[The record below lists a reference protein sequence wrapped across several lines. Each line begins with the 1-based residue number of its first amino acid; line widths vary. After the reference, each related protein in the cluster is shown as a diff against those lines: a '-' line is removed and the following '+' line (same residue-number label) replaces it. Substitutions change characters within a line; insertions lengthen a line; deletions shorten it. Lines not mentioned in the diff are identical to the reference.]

1 MCLQMRQELTPIQAE
16 YVGRNSPTAQPI
28 APINIVVNAQP
39 ATTVSGRSGLSMTL
53 LSFIGAFFIG
63 IIIYS
68 AVTGTPLSSA
78 LQQLESTANQ
88 WINSAKEYASGKL

>member
-1 MCLQMRQELTPIQAE
+1 MRQELTTTQAE
-16 YVGRNSPTAQPI
+16 YVGRNSPTAQSQ

-39 ATTVSGRSGLSMTL
+39 TTAVSGRSGLSVTL
-53 LSFIGAFFIG
+53 LSFVGAFFIG

-68 AVTGTPLSSA
+68 AVTGTPLTGA

-88 WINSAKEYASGKL
+88 WINSAKEYANGKL

>member
-1 MCLQMRQELTPIQAE
+1 MRQELTPIQAE
-16 YVGRNSPTAQPI
+16 YVGRNSLTTQSQ

-39 ATTVSGRSGLSMTL
+39 ATPATMVSGRSGLSMAL
-53 LSFIGAFFIG
+53 LSFMGAFFIG

-68 AVTGTPLSSA
+68 AVTGTPLTGA

-88 WINSAKEYASGKL
+88 WFNSAKEYANGKL